1 VQPSRPRDQEIQ
13 LHCRHRVE
21 RFQFQDLAVDWS
33 QDGTRQRLVFTGRS
47 MSRHPALIM
56 GPMWHQVLQ
65 VAKDAGGGVELDFLK
80 LEHFN
85 SSTIS
90 ALVQFINEAH
100 HDHVKLL
107 IRYDGSQKWQVLSFE
122 ALQRAIAAFGEDHV
136 RFENHA

>member
-1 VQPSRPRDQEIQ
+1 
-13 LHCRHRVE
+13 
-21 RFQFQDLAVDWS
+21 
-33 QDGTRQRLVFTGRS
+33 
-47 MSRHPALIM
+47 MSRHPALIL

-65 VAKDAGGGVELDFLK
+65 VAKDAGGGVELDFVQ

-90 ALVQFINEAH
+90 ALVQFINESH
-100 HDHVKLL
+100 HASVKLL

-122 ALQRAIAAFGEDHV
+122 ALARAIAAFGEDHV

>member
-1 VQPSRPRDQEIQ
+1 
-13 LHCRHRVE
+13 
-21 RFQFQDLAVDWS
+21 
-33 QDGTRQRLVFTGRS
+33 

-56 GPMWHQVLQ
+56 GPMWSQVLQ

-100 HDHVKLL
+100 HAKVKLL
-107 IRYDGSQKWQVLSFE
+107 IRYDGALKWQVLSFE
-122 ALQRAIAAFGEDHV
+122 ALARAISAFGEDHV